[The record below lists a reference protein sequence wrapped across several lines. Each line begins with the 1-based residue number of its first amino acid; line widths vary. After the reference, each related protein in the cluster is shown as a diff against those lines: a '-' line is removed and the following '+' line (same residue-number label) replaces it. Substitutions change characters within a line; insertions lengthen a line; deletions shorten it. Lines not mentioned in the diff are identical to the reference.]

1 MMLAS
6 EILYVIGTLRTKDMD
21 GDVYY
26 KDEKG
31 ILHVIDYIYED
42 ADSNLI
48 MCSRENKR
56 KEISDDPLQLPA

>member
-6 EILYVIGTLRTKDMD
+6 EILYVIGTLPTKDMD

-31 ILHVIDYIYED
+31 MLHVIDYIYED
-42 ADSNLI
+42 IDSNLI
-48 MCSRENKR
+48 MCSQKNRE
-56 KEISDDPLQLPA
+56 KEISHDPRQLSA